1 MILVLLIAGLILGI
15 SYMFTRSD
23 EQQESITA
31 VHSAK
36 APGRFT
42 RSDEQQESITGTL
55 TLSSDDKTEPI
66 NIGDNVDLNYNYIT
80 NPNKLDQRDISAD
93 GLIVFGDKV
102 NEYMNKMGYTR
113 TELTITNI
121 KKESSILNADMQIND
136 SSEYLHVEYDYTAND
151 FQFNIF
157 SM

>member
-1 MILVLLIAGLILGI
+1 MKYTKKFMILVLLIAGFILGI
-15 SYMFTRSD
+15 SYMLTRSN
-23 EQQESITA
+23 EQQESIA
-31 VHSAK
+31 
-36 APGRFT
+36 
-42 RSDEQQESITGTL
+42 GTL
-55 TLSSDDKTEPI
+55 TLSSDDKIEPI

-80 NPNKLDQRDISAD
+80 NPNKLDQRNISAD

-102 NEYMNKMGYTR
+102 NEYMNKMGYKR

-136 SSEYLHVEYDYTAND
+136 SSEYLHVEYDYTTNN

>member
-1 MILVLLIAGLILGI
+1 M
-15 SYMFTRSD
+15 
-23 EQQESITA
+23 
-31 VHSAK
+31 
-36 APGRFT
+36 
-42 RSDEQQESITGTL
+42 
-55 TLSSDDKTEPI
+55 
-66 NIGDNVDLNYNYIT
+66 DLNYNYIT
-80 NPNKLDQRDISAD
+80 NPNKLDQRNISAD

-102 NEYMNKMGYTR
+102 NEYMNKMGYKR

-136 SSEYLHVEYDYTAND
+136 SSEYLHVEYDYTTNN

>member
-1 MILVLLIAGLILGI
+1 MKYTKKFMILVLLIAGLILGI

-23 EQQESITA
+23 EQQESIT
-31 VHSAK
+31 
-36 APGRFT
+36 G
-42 RSDEQQESITGTL
+42 
-55 TLSSDDKTEPI
+55 TEPI

>member
-15 SYMFTRSD
+15 SYM
-23 EQQESITA
+23 
-31 VHSAK
+31 
-36 APGRFT
+36 FT

-93 GLIVFGDKV
+93 G
-102 NEYMNKMGYTR
+102 T
-113 TELTITNI
+113 
-121 KKESSILNADMQIND
+121 
-136 SSEYLHVEYDYTAND
+136 YDYQYKKRKFHFKCGYAD
-151 FQFNIF
+151 Q
-157 SM
+157 

>member
-1 MILVLLIAGLILGI
+1 MKYTKKFMILVLLIAGLILGI
-15 SYMFTRSD
+15 SYM
-23 EQQESITA
+23 
-31 VHSAK
+31 
-36 APGRFT
+36 FT

-102 NEYMNKMGYTR
+102 NEYMNKMGIHEQNLR
-113 TELTITNI
+113 IPI
-121 KKESSILNADMQIND
+121 
-136 SSEYLHVEYDYTAND
+136 
-151 FQFNIF
+151 
-157 SM
+157 